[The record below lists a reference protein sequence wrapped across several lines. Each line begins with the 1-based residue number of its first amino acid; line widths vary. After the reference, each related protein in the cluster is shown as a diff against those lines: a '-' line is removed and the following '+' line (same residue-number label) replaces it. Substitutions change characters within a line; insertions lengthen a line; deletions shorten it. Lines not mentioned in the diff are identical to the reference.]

1 MRPLTHALPGA
12 LRLLLHEMPLS
23 SGKVEFAWNA
33 AVGPAVARATNVK
46 LENQLLIVETTSSQW
61 SSEIMRSSRII
72 LDRLEK
78 LLGEGT
84 VARIDVRRVPHA

>member
-1 MRPLTHALPGA
+1 VRPLTHALPGA

-46 LENQLLIVETTSSQW
+46 LENQLLIVETTSAQW

-84 VARIDVRRVPHA
+84 VARIEVRRVPHA

>member
-1 MRPLTHALPGA
+1 
-12 LRLLLHEMPLS
+12 MPLS

-46 LENQLLIVETTSSQW
+46 LENQLLIVETTSAQW

-84 VARIDVRRVPHA
+84 VARIEVRRVPHA

>member
-23 SGKVEFAWNA
+23 SGKVEFAWDA

-46 LENQLLIVETTSSQW
+46 LENQLLIVETTSAQW

-84 VARIDVRRVPHA
+84 VARIEVRRVPHA

>member
-46 LENQLLIVETTSSQW
+46 LENQLLIVETTSAQW

-84 VARIDVRRVPHA
+84 VARIEVRRVPHA